1 MTDELV
7 IWNVEC
13 RRRRR
18 RRRAAY
24 WAGIGAQ
31 QMVPQADLMVERA
44 RRDAPTVQRLWLPLA
59 VDLPWL
65 CERLQADGA
74 L

>member
-1 MTDELV
+1 
-7 IWNVEC
+7 
-13 RRRRR
+13 
-18 RRRAAY
+18 
-24 WAGIGAQ
+24 
-31 QMVPQADLMVERA
+31 MVPQADLMVERA

-59 VDLPWL
+59 VDLHGL